1 MPDRD
6 GLRIPLGTGGVTVT
20 PVEVRMR
27 KLVIGSRVVLLT
39 TFAGVLVA
47 AAVAAACGSG
57 TSNDLSGAGPN
68 DGTTIPGD
76 PDGSAAAPA
85 DEGINATGVGAG
97 TGAATGLP
105 CDVQQLLEN
114 RCIGCHLG
122 KSPAALLTYDDLLKP
137 SSDPAK
143 NLAQKSLERMKST
156 TATMPPAPA
165 VAPDAQEIATLETWV
180 KAGTPKGAACTPPPG
195 DAGAGDAG
203 GGGGNPY
210 NTPTVCT
217 SKTTWNQ
224 GNEGSSRMRP
234 GGACITCH
242 TMRGGPAYTVAG
254 TVYPTAHEPN
264 DCNGVNAGGV
274 SVVVTD
280 ANGVVTTLAVNTAGN
295 FSTNKKIAAPFKVAV
310 TSGAKSR
317 AMAGA
322 LTAGDCNSCHTL
334 AGVNGAPGR
343 VMAP

>member
-1 MPDRD
+1 
-6 GLRIPLGTGGVTVT
+6 
-20 PVEVRMR
+20 MR
-27 KLVIGSRVVLLT
+27 RL
-39 TFAGVLVA
+39 FAGTMVA
-47 AAVAAACGSG
+47 GVVISAAVAAACGSG
-57 TSNDLSGAGPN
+57 TSNELSGAMAA
-68 DGTTIPGD
+68 
-76 PDGSAAAPA
+76 PDGSTAPGTGGDDAGAAGNG
-85 DEGINATGVGAG
+85 DGINATGAGAG

-122 KSPAALLTYDDLLKP
+122 KSPPALLTYDDLLKP

-156 TATMPPAPA
+156 AAPMPPAPA
-165 VAPDAQEIATLETWV
+165 VAPTVDEIATLEKWV
-180 KAGTPKGAACTPPPG
+180 TTGTPKGAACTPTAG
-195 DAGAGDAG
+195 DAGADG
-203 GGGGNPY
+203 GVGGGNPY
-210 NTPTVCT
+210 ATPTVCT
-217 SKTTWNQ
+217 SNTTWNQ
-224 GNEGSSRMRP
+224 GNQGSSRMRP

-264 DCNGVNAGGV
+264 DCNGVNGV
-274 SVVVTD
+274 VTVVVTD
-280 ANGVVTTLAVNTAGN
+280 ANGVVTNLTVNNVGN
-295 FSTNKKIAAPFKVAV
+295 FSSRAKIAAPFHVKV
-310 TSGAKSR
+310 TNGAKER
-317 AMAGA
+317 VMATA

>member
-1 MPDRD
+1 MKKS
-6 GLRIPLGTGGVTVT
+6 GLAYA
-20 PVEVRMR
+20 
-27 KLVIGSRVVLLT
+27 VIGGLVVT
-39 TFAGVLVA
+39 
-47 AAVAAACGSG
+47 AAVAGACGSG
-57 TSNDLSGAGPN
+57 NVVSLTGDPGAIDGGAAPPADATDDSLSG
-68 DGTTIPGD
+68 D
-76 PDGSAAAPA
+76 
-85 DEGINATGVGAG
+85 GINSTGVGAG

-122 KSPAALLTYDDLLKP
+122 PSPAALLTSDDLLKP

-143 NLAQKSLERMKST
+143 TLAQKSAERIKS
-156 TATMPPAPA
+156 ATSPMPPAPA
-165 VAPDAQEIATLETWV
+165 VAPSPAEIATFEQWV
-180 KAGTPKGAACTPPPG
+180 TAGTPKGAACTPAPG
-195 DAGAGDAG
+195 DAGAEG
-203 GGGGNPY
+203 GTGGNVY

-224 GNEGSSRMRP
+224 GNEGSSSMRP

-242 TMRGGPAYTVAG
+242 TMRGGPAYKVAG

-264 DCNGVNAGGV
+264 DCNGVGAGV
-274 SVVVTD
+274 TVVVTD
-280 ANGVVTTLAVNTAGN
+280 KNGVVTSLPVNGVGN
-295 FSTNKKIAAPFKVAV
+295 FSSRAAIAAPFHVKV
-310 TSGAKSR
+310 TNGTKER

>member
-1 MPDRD
+1 
-6 GLRIPLGTGGVTVT
+6 
-20 PVEVRMR
+20 MR
-27 KLVIGSRVVLLT
+27 RTLARSMRPVLL
-39 TFAGVLVA
+39 GVIAA
-47 AAVAAACGSG
+47 AAVAAACGGSG
-57 TSNDLSGAGPN
+57 DSSNLSSGGASTPDG
-68 DGTTIPGD
+68 GTTILDGAASAVDAAVYGD
-76 PDGSAAAPA
+76 
-85 DEGINATGVGAG
+85 GINTTGMGAG

-122 KSPAALLTYDDLLKP
+122 PSPPPLLTYADLQKP

-143 NLAQKSLERMKST
+143 SLAQKSVERMKS
-156 TATMPPAPA
+156 AASPMPPAPA
-165 VAPDAQEIATLETWV
+165 VAPTAAEIATFEAWV
-180 KAGTPKGAACTPPPG
+180 TGGAPMGALCTPPPG
-195 DAGAGDAG
+195 DAGADG
-203 GGGGNPY
+203 GGVTNPY

-217 SKTTWNQ
+217 SNTTWNN
-224 GNEGSSRMRP
+224 GNEGSSVMRP

-264 DCNGVNAGGV
+264 DCNGVNGAV
-274 SVVVTD
+274 TVVVTD
-280 ANGVVTTLAVNTAGN
+280 ANGVVTSIAVNSVGN
-295 FSTNKKIAAPFKVAV
+295 FNSRANIAAPFHVKV
-310 TSGAKSR
+310 TNGAKVR

>member
-1 MPDRD
+1 MMLG
-6 GLRIPLGTGGVTVT
+6 GL
-20 PVEVRMR
+20 
-27 KLVIGSRVVLLT
+27 
-39 TFAGVLVA
+39 A
-47 AAVAAACGSG
+47 AAAIAAACGSG
-57 TSNDLSGAGPN
+57 TSERLSSGGLPEMGGGMAT
-68 DGTTIPGD
+68 DD
-76 PDGSAAAPA
+76 AAAA
-85 DEGINATGVGAG
+85 AVDAAVYGDGINTTGMGAG

-122 KSPAALLTYDDLLKP
+122 PSPPALLSYGDLLKP

-143 NLAQKSLERMKST
+143 TLAQRSLERMKST
-156 TATMPPAPA
+156 ASPMPPAPA
-165 VAPDAQEIATLETWV
+165 VVPTSAEVATMEAWV
-180 KAGTPKGAACTPPPG
+180 TGGTRMGTVCTPPPG

-203 GGGGNPY
+203 TVANPY
-210 NTPTVCT
+210 STPTVCT
-217 SKTTWNQ
+217 SNKTWNN
-224 GNEGSSRMRP
+224 GNEGSSAMRP

-242 TMRGGPAYTVAG
+242 TMRGGPAYTIAG

-264 DCNGVNAGGV
+264 DCNGLNGAVT
-274 SVVVTD
+274 VVVTD
-280 ANGVVTTLAVNTAGN
+280 ANGVVTNVTTNGVGN
-295 FSTNKKIAAPFKVAV
+295 FFSRANIAAPFHVKLVN
-310 TSGAKSR
+310 GAKIR

>member
-1 MPDRD
+1 MRRMS
-6 GLRIPLGTGGVTVT
+6 LA
-20 PVEVRMR
+20 PV
-27 KLVIGSRVVLLT
+27 L
-39 TFAGVLVA
+39 AGVLA
-47 AAVAAACGSG
+47 GAGIAAACGSSAD
-57 TSNDLSGAGPN
+57 TANLSGGMVDSGGAITN
-68 DGTTIPGD
+68 QDATDDASAYGD
-76 PDGSAAAPA
+76 
-85 DEGINATGVGAG
+85 GINTTGMGAG

-122 KSPAALLTYDDLLKP
+122 ASPPALLDYADLLKP

-156 TATMPPAPA
+156 TSPMPPPPA
-165 VAPDAQEIATLETWV
+165 VAPTPEEIATFEKWV
-180 KAGTPKGAACTPPPG
+180 TAGTPMGTVCTPPPG
-195 DAGAGDAG
+195 DAGADGGDAG
-203 GGGGNPY
+203 VVGANPY

-217 SKTTWNQ
+217 SNKTWNQ
-224 GNEGSSRMRP
+224 GNNGSSSMRP

-264 DCNGVNAGGV
+264 DCNGVNGAV
-274 SVVVTD
+274 TVVVTD
-280 ANGVVTTLAVNTAGN
+280 ANGAVTTIPVNGVGN
-295 FSTNKKIAAPFKVAV
+295 FNSRAKITAPFHVKV
-310 TSGAKSR
+310 TNGAKVR

>member
-1 MPDRD
+1 
-6 GLRIPLGTGGVTVT
+6 
-20 PVEVRMR
+20 MR
-27 KLVIGSRVVLLT
+27 KLVIGSRLLVLT
-39 TFAGVLVA
+39 TFAGVIVA
-47 AAVAAACGSG
+47 AAVAAACGSS
-57 TSNDLSGAGPN
+57 TSNDLSGGEP
-68 DGTTIPGD
+68 DGSTTIPTEG
-76 PDGSAAAPA
+76 GAALPA
-85 DEGINATGVGAG
+85 DEGINTSGVGAG

-114 RCIGCHLG
+114 RCIGCHLATAT
-122 KSPAALLTYDDLLKP
+122 SPPPLLTYADLLKP

-156 TATMPPAPA
+156 TAPMPPAPA
-165 VAPDAQEIATLETWV
+165 VAPDAEEIAVMEKWV
-180 KAGTPKGAACTPPPG
+180 TAGTPMGAVCTPPAGDGGVDGG
-195 DAGAGDAG
+195 DAGSA
-203 GGGGNPY
+203 GGNPY

-224 GNEGSSRMRP
+224 GNNGSSRMRP

-242 TMRGGPAYTVAG
+242 TMRGGPNYTVAG

-274 SVVVTD
+274 TVVVTD
-280 ANGVVTTLAVNTAGN
+280 ANGVVTNLPVNTVGN
-295 FSTNKKIAAPFKVAV
+295 FSTRAKIAAPFHVKVTNGV
-310 TSGAKSR
+310 KVR